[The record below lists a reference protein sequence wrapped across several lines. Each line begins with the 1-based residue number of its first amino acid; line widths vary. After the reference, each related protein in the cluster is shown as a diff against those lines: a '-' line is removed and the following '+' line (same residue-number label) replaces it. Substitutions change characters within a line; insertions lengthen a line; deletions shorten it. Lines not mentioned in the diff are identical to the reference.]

1 MYARSNTVEGDPQKM
16 DAFVAYVRDEVA
28 PLVRGMDGNVG
39 LSMICDRESGRCIV
53 TTTWASAESMRA
65 SNSGVRESRSRAAEI
80 FGADSPVVH
89 DWEVAAMHRV
99 RETPQGGCV
108 RLIWGHGEHGRLDQ
122 VLEAWR
128 TTIPP
133 QLEQMP
139 GFCGVSTLLDR
150 ATARA
155 VSAVAYESREAM
167 ERSAEQALVVRDR
180 FAASQDFEITDV
192 AEYDVIL
199 AHLRIPETV

>member
-1 MYARSNTVEGDPQKM
+1 MYARSNTVEGDPQRM
-16 DAFVAYVRDEVA
+16 HAFVAYVRDEVV
-28 PLVRGMDGNVG
+28 PLVGGMEGNVG
-39 LSMICDRESGRCIV
+39 LSMICDHDSGRCIV
-53 TTTWASAESMRA
+53 TTAWASAESMQA
-65 SNSGVRESRSRAAEI
+65 SNGGVRESRSRAAKI
-80 FGADSPVVH
+80 FGADAPVVH

-99 RETPQGGCV
+99 RETPEGGCV

-139 GFCGVSTLLDR
+139 GFCSVSTLLDR
-150 ATARA
+150 GTARA

-167 ERSAEQALVVRDR
+167 ERSAEQALVVRNR

-192 AEYDVIL
+192 AEYDVVL

>member
-1 MYARSNTVEGDPQKM
+1 MYARSTTVEGDPQRL
-16 DAFVAYVRDEVA
+16 DAFIAYIRDDVA
-28 PLVRGMDGNVG
+28 PLVSGMEGNVG

-53 TTTWASAESMRA
+53 TTTWQSADAMRA
-65 SNSGVRESRSRAAEI
+65 SASGVRASRSRAAEI
-80 FGADSPVVH
+80 LHADAPVVH

-99 RETPQGGCV
+99 RETPPGGCV
-108 RLIWGHGEHGRLDQ
+108 RLIWGHGEHDRLDQ

-139 GFCGVSTLLDR
+139 GFCAVSALLDR

-155 VSAVAYESREAM
+155 VAAVAYESRAAM

-180 FAASQDFEITDV
+180 FAASQDFVITDV
-192 AEYDVIL
+192 AEYDVVL

>member
-1 MYARSNTVEGDPQKM
+1 MYARSNTVEGDPQRM
-16 DAFVAYVRDEVA
+16 DALIAYIRDVVA
-28 PLVRGMDGNVG
+28 PLVGGMEGNVG
-39 LSMICDRESGRCIV
+39 LSMICDRGSGRCIV
-53 TTTWASAESMRA
+53 TSTWTSAEAMRA
-65 SNSGVRESRSRAAEI
+65 SATGVRASRSQAAEI
-80 FGADSPVVH
+80 LHADTPVVH

-99 RETPQGGCV
+99 RETPTGGCV
-108 RLIWGHGEHGRLDQ
+108 RLIWGHGERGRLDQ
-122 VLEAWR
+122 ILEAWR

-150 ATARA
+150 DTARA

-167 ERSAEQALVVRDR
+167 ERSAEQGLVVRDR

-192 AEYDVIL
+192 AEYDVVL